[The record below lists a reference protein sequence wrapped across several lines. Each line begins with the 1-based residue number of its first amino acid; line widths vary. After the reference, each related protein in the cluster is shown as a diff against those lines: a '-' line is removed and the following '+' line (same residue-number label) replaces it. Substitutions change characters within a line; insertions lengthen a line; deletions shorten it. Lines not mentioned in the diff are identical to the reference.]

1 MNLLCLALA
10 EARRLGFSE
19 GRSGLGNAFP
29 RLQAAE
35 AEGHFIYYFIAVKAI
50 FLCSTF
56 LKLTGNVY

>member
-50 FLCSTF
+50 FFVQLS
-56 LKLTGNVY
+56 